1 MPVGLDKTAPL
12 FYNIDVSV
20 PKTSLDET
28 PNVDNKT
35 ALLLW
40 VKAGGRCSFHGCNDY
55 LLRDNLTLKELKLGN
70 IAHIVARKKNGPR
83 GDDPLPVADRSKI
96 ENLILVCQNHHKLID
111 DPEMVEQYPKELLL
125 AFKKRHEEHIYEL
138 TGCRP
143 DQRTRVIRVLARIGG
158 EVASASYS
166 QICSALLA
174 QGRFPREKEVTD
186 IDLTQHPSGD
196 TKSFL
201 EYAAEIIGKKARSAY
216 DAEGLDGG
224 EIGHVSVFAIG
235 SIPVLVFL
243 GSQLSNK
250 VPTDLYQ
257 RHRDTQDWIWSPE
270 LGKARY
276 VQRLVREGT
285 ERSQVALI
293 LSLSGKL
300 TLDQLPELEG
310 FYIYE
315 ITLDGQLPSTDFLRS
330 KSDLEGFRSQYQEF
344 LGLLRSEHSSA
355 KTVHLFPAVPAPV
368 AVTCGRELLHKIPPS
383 LSVYDRS
390 RGAGGFQFVLE
401 IV

>member
-1 MPVGLDKTAPL
+1 M
-12 FYNIDVSV
+12 FYNIGVST

-28 PNVDNKT
+28 PKVDYKT

-40 VKAGGRCSFHGCNDY
+40 VKAGGRCSFHGCNEY
-55 LLRDNLTLKELKLGN
+55 LLRDNLSMDELKQGN
-70 IAHIVARKKNGPR
+70 IAHIVAGKKNGPR
-83 GDDPLPVADRSKI
+83 GDDPLPYADRSKI
-96 ENLILVCQNHHKLID
+96 NNLMLVCQRHHSVID
-111 DPEMVEQYPKELLL
+111 NPELVEKYPRELLR
-125 AFKKRHEEHIYEL
+125 AFKKQHEEHIYEL

-143 DQRTRVIRVLARIGG
+143 DQRTRVIRVLARVGG
-158 EVASASYS
+158 EMVSASYS

-174 QGRFPREKEVTD
+174 QGRFPREKDVID

-196 TKSFL
+196 SQSFL
-201 EYAAEIIGKKARSAY
+201 EYSGEIIRKNAYSAY
-216 DAEGLDGG
+216 EAEGLSGG

-235 SIPVLVFL
+235 SIPLLVYL

-257 RHRDTQDWIWSPE
+257 RHRDTQDWLWSSEP
-270 LGKARY
+270 GKVRY

-285 ERSQVALI
+285 DRSKVALI

-300 TLDQLPELEG
+300 TSNQLPKLEG

-330 KSDLEGFRSQYQEF
+330 KSDLEGFRSLFQGF
-344 LGLLRSEHSSA
+344 LGHVRSEHSSA
-355 KTVHLFPAVPAPV
+355 ETVHLFPAMPAPV
-368 AVTCGRELLHKIPPS
+368 AVICGRELLHKIPPS

-390 RGAGGFQFVLE
+390 RGSGGFRFVLE
-401 IV
+401 VT

>member
-1 MPVGLDKTAPL
+1 M
-12 FYNIDVSV
+12 FYNNIVTRKGKKPDIA
-20 PKTSLDET
+20 PD
-28 PNVDNKT
+28 VDNKT
-35 ALLLW
+35 ALILW
-40 VKAGGRCSFHGCNDY
+40 VRAGGRCSFPGCNDY
-55 LLRDNLTLKELKLGN
+55 LLRDSLTTDDIKHGH
-70 IAHIVARKKNGPR
+70 ISHIVARSKNGPR
-83 GDDPLPVADRSKI
+83 GDDPLPLELRSQLN
-96 ENLILVCQNHHKLID
+96 NLILVCQKHHAVFDNREL
-111 DPEMVEQYPKELLL
+111 VEKYPKELLL
-125 AFKKRHEEHIYEL
+125 AFKKQHEEHVYEL

-143 DQRTRVIRVLARIGG
+143 DKRTRVIRVLARIGS
-158 EVASASYS
+158 EMVSASYS

-196 TKSFL
+196 SHSFL
-201 EYAAEIIGKKARSAY
+201 EYATEIIRKNARSAY
-216 DAEGLDGG
+216 EAEGLNGG

-235 SIPVLVFL
+235 SIPLLVYL

-257 RHRDTQDWIWSPE
+257 RHRDTQDWLWSPE
-270 LGKARY
+270 PGNARY

-285 ERSQVALI
+285 DRSLVALI

-300 TLDQLPELEG
+300 TIDQLPELEG

-330 KSDLEGFRSQYQEF
+330 KSDLDGFRSQFQEF
-344 LGLLRSEHSSA
+344 LGLIRSEHSSA
-355 KTVHLFPAVPAPV
+355 TVIHLFPAVPAPV

-383 LSVYDRS
+383 LNIYDRD
-390 RGAGGFQFVLE
+390 RGSGGFRFVME
-401 IV
+401 VS